1 MFNKTTLNNLFYLSL
16 ITFLVI
22 FNSCSSGTND
32 NSSVFSIFSST
43 PDNQEVAIAFADS
56 FAKGK
61 LKDAKNHATE
71 ASGILIELTA
81 SMGGL
86 DINPDANFR
95 MVKDSIIGKKGFVKL
110 KDYSKEKSIEEWYE
124 IIMID
129 GEWKVN
135 LDGMVTRKR
144 RLNAQKKKE
153 AKRKRK
159 EVNQRATD
167 KLFSRN

>member
-1 MFNKTTLNNLFYLSL
+1 MFNKTTLNN
-16 ITFLVI
+16 
-22 FNSCSSGTND
+22 
-32 NSSVFSIFSST
+32 
-43 PDNQEVAIAFADS
+43 DS

-159 EVNQRATD
+159 EANQRATD